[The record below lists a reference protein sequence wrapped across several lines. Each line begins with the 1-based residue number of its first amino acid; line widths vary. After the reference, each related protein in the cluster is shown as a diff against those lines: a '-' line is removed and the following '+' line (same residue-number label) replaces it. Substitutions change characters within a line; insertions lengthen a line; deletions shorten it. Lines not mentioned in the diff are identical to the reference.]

1 MVKDGEI
8 KILGVDDRPEN
19 LLALEAVLEPLAVS
33 FIKANS
39 GMDAINLLSDH
50 EFALILMDVQMPE
63 IDGFT
68 TAELIRENDRWKTIP
83 IIFVTA
89 ISKESQHVFRGYEA
103 GAVDY
108 LFKPLDIH
116 ILRSKVTIFI
126 ELFKQKRELIQR
138 NQALEAANKKILAQQ
153 EALLKK
159 ERQDMLF
166 QVTGATADQLN
177 SPLMALMGNI
187 DLIRMDSSGTRGS
200 DVYLERIYA
209 AAQKIAGIVEK
220 IRMLQQQIDCDPN
233 ERLTL
238 QGIDALFD
246 KI

>member
-1 MVKDGEI
+1 MVMDGEI

-19 LLALEAVLEPLAVS
+19 LFALEAVLEPLEVS

-39 GMDAINLLSDH
+39 GMEAINLLSDY
-50 EFALILMDVQMPE
+50 EFALILMDVQMPQM
-63 IDGFT
+63 DGFT
-68 TAELIRENDRWKTIP
+68 TAELIRENDTWQTIP

-89 ISKESQHVFRGYEA
+89 ISKDSQHVFQGYEA

-126 ELFKQKRELIQR
+126 ELFKQKRELLQR
-138 NQALEAANKKILAQQ
+138 NQALEAANKQIISQQ

-187 DLIRMDSSGTRGS
+187 DLIRMDLPETHKREI
-200 DVYLERIYA
+200 YLDRIYA
-209 AAQKIAGIVEK
+209 SAQKIAVIVEK
-220 IRMLQQQIDCDPN
+220 IRMLQQHVHCDPN